1 MTVMKMNLEGD
12 GCWPDLADKAAAGE
26 LIKAELSDAAMLIGG
41 MSSGKS
47 SVAFRVELPDGKV
60 LFAEQS
66 LDQLEAFV
74 RACRAREQY
83 LAGQS

>member
-1 MTVMKMNLEGD
+1 MTVLKIHLDGD
-12 GCWPDLADKAAAGE
+12 GCWPDLAGRE
-26 LIKAELSDAAMLIGG
+26 LVRLELQEVAMLAGG

-47 SVAFRVELPDGKV
+47 SVSFRLDLPDGRTV
-60 LFAEQS
+60 IAEQS